1 MYAKQ
6 ISERAERKSY
16 MMGWEKVPCE
26 LKDHIQHGLVKQR
39 HALTKISAR

>member
-26 LKDHIQHGLVKQR
+26 LKGLVKQR